1 MNLFGSLAYGLA
13 NLLHPRMLW
22 LMFWP
27 MLIAVAI
34 WGTVAFALWART
46 VLWLA
51 ALFQQWLESAAA
63 FTHLDFG
70 TATLFLAHLLLL
82 LLFVPLVYLTA
93 LFILS
98 LYGMQQMVEY
108 VAGRS
113 YPNLERCGKGGMAG
127 SGWNALGALIGVAAR
142 AVLPLLWGLL
152 PPLWPLIPVAMFAW
166 ANQRLLRYDALV
178 EHADPDEMAQIFRER
193 RGALYA
199 MGLLFALLAYVPLV
213 GFLAPVMF
221 GLAFIHYLLGAL
233 SVRRVRH
240 R

>member
-22 LMFWP
+22 L
-27 MLIAVAI
+27 I
-34 WGTVAFALWART
+34 
-46 VLWLA
+46 
-51 ALFQQWLESAAA
+51 
-63 FTHLDFG
+63 
-70 TATLFLAHLLLL
+70 
-82 LLFVPLVYLTA
+82 
-93 LFILS
+93 
-98 LYGMQQMVEY
+98 
-108 VAGRS
+108 
-113 YPNLERCGKGGMAG
+113 
-127 SGWNALGALIGVAAR
+127 
-142 AVLPLLWGLL
+142 

>member
-22 LMFWP
+22 LMLWP

-51 ALFQQWLESAAA
+51 ALFQQWLESAAT

-82 LLFVPLVYLTA
+82 ILFVPVVYLTA

-98 LYGMQQMVEY
+98 LYGMEQMVEY

-113 YPNLERCGKGGMAG
+113 FPNLERRGKGGMAG
-127 SGWNALGALIGVAAR
+127 SGWNAIGALIGMAALGL
-142 AVLPLLWGLL
+142 VSLPLWLI
-152 PPLWPLIPVAMFAW
+152 PPLWPLIPVAIFAW
-166 ANQRLLRYDALV
+166 ANQRLLRHDALA
-178 EHADPDEMAQIFRER
+178 EHATPEEMALLFRR
-193 RGALYA
+193 HRGALYGL
-199 MGLLFALLAYVPLV
+199 GLLFALVAYIPVV
-213 GFLAPVMF
+213 GLFAPVVF
-221 GLAFIHYLLGAL
+221 GLAFTHYLLGAL
-233 SVRRVRH
+233 NDRRLHH